1 MKQTV
6 ALEILSPQQLIHDL
20 PGGIRSDQQIQQ
32 IDVCGANCP
41 DRQPVVNDLLRL
53 SQELGFEVRIISSG
67 CHGAIGGC
75 AVNGALECGA
85 YVTIPVSSATGV
97 VDSEVI
103 VRSRS

>member
-6 ALEILSPQQLIHDL
+6 DLEILSPQQLIHNL
-20 PGGIRSDQQIQQ
+20 PGGIRCGQQIQQ

-53 SQELGFEVRIISSG
+53 SQELGFEVRIVSSG

-75 AVNGALECGA
+75 AVNGVLESGA
-85 YVTIPVSSATGV
+85 YATIPVSSAIGM
-97 VDSEVI
+97 VDSEVV
-103 VRSRS
+103 VRSRA